1 MSVPLSILLLLQASA
16 DPIVAVQAPSPV
28 GVAAD
33 VAVILMALSVAGSL
47 TWAVFFLRR
56 RLAALEG
63 AVRSA
68 SDRFVDRAGPL
79 IDRSRDVADNI
90 EFITRAVRTDV
101 EHLNASV
108 RALTE
113 RLNHASD
120 RMEERIEEFNALIEV
135 VQSEAEEIFIDT
147 ASTVRGVTAGARAIP
162 KSDGSRRRADE
173 TAGGLDRA
181 GANASVDEHPMEPDP

>member
-1 MSVPLSILLLLQASA
+1 MPLLLQASA
-16 DPIVAVQAPSPV
+16 DTIVALQAQSPV
-28 GVAAD
+28 AVAAD
-33 VAVILMALSVAGSL
+33 VAVILMALSLAGSL
-47 TWAVFFLRR
+47 GWVVFVLRR

-63 AVRSA
+63 TVRSA
-68 SDRFVDRAGPL
+68 SDRLVDRAGPL
-79 IDRSRDVADNI
+79 VDRSRDVADNI

-101 EHLNASV
+101 ERLNASV

-113 RLNHASD
+113 RLNQASD

-162 KSDGSRRRADE
+162 KSDGPRLGADE
-173 TAGGLDRA
+173 RARDRR
-181 GANASVDEHPMEPDP
+181 GASVPEPEHPVKPDR